1 MRISRVLLVLGLLL
15 ALAPPAGAS
24 DRFIDVVK
32 VSGPLDERAVDFV
45 METIAEV
52 APTSEVVIL
61 QLDSPAALSGD
72 VALLIELVQQ
82 PPVPVV
88 VWVGPEP
95 AIAYGGA
102 FWLWWA
108 APIKLAAPGVDVGNA
123 LPLSF
128 GDSGT
133 EIRNVPVPDELT
145 SAARPAS
152 EVLSQG
158 ELQPVLLNVVRH
170 LDGMD
175 AVYTDGTR
183 TLATVT
189 VEDGEERPIPTR
201 FHEPGLIDR
210 TLRLTTSPAVA
221 YFFVLGGLAIA
232 AFEFYAAGVGVAAA
246 VAVLMLF
253 LGGYGM
259 AVLPLNWWGVAAAV
273 AGLALYLYDFQRQQL
288 RLASLAGTILL
299 ITGGRYFVH
308 EPPQLFMRWWIA
320 AIIVLAIA
328 AFFLFGM
335 TTVVRARFSTPT
347 IGREHLVG
355 RRGQAET
362 DVSPAGVV
370 SVDGAR
376 WQATATRASHIK
388 PGDEVLIT
396 GVDGVVL
403 EVEPVQ

>member
-1 MRISRVLLVLGLLL
+1 MLGLLL
-15 ALAPPAGAS
+15 ALVPPAEAS
-24 DRFIDVVK
+24 ERFIDVVK
-32 VSGPLDERAVDFV
+32 LGGPLDERAVEFA
-45 METIAEV
+45 MRTINDV
-52 APTSEVVIL
+52 AATSEVVIL

-72 VALLIELVQQ
+72 VAFLVELIQD
-82 PPVPVV
+82 PPVPVA

-102 FWLWWA
+102 FWVWWA
-108 APIKLAAPGVDVGNA
+108 APIKLAAPGVEVGNA
-123 LPLSF
+123 LPRNF
-128 GDSGT
+128 GGPGPRLQGVD
-133 EIRNVPVPDELT
+133 VPERFEHTTFTADEVVAGDELH
-145 SAARPAS
+145 
-152 EVLSQG
+152 
-158 ELQPVLLNVVRH
+158 PVLLNVVRH
-170 LDGMD
+170 LDGLN
-175 AVYTDGTR
+175 VTFSGNER

-189 VEDGEERPIPTR
+189 VEAGEERPIPTR
-201 FHEPGLIDR
+201 FHEPGFIDR

-259 AVLPLNWWGVAAAV
+259 AVLPLNWWGVAAAA
-273 AGLALYLYDFQRQQL
+273 AGLLLYLYDFQRQQL
-288 RLASLAGTILL
+288 HLASLAGTVLL
-299 ITGGRYFVH
+299 IVGGRFLVH
-308 EPPQLFMRWWIA
+308 EPPQLFTRWWIA
-320 AIIVLAIA
+320 GIIVAAIG

-362 DVSPAGVV
+362 DVSTAGVV

-376 WQATATRASHIK
+376 WQATATRASNIR

-403 EVEPVQ
+403 EVERVE